1 MNELYNDGNY
11 DAALDILSRNDY
23 LLDDYFDREVIATS
37 FSSRID
43 GGNDYVMAITGDKE
57 IRIAIDCDG
66 YTWLVN
72 PHAWAEGENP
82 IQVST
87 DGYKMAVLYKDGRVN
102 CESTYGSEIDTTSW
116 KDIVRIATGCDSVFG
131 ITRSGKIKVTGKLQN
146 SSWEKYDNVEN
157 VLVGGYEIAIRYRD
171 GTVITLDGTDK
182 ISGVKDS
189 TIAGEKIWGIN
200 SDNELIGNNMEVI
213 DSPEEWKNLIMISG
227 SEEFLV
233 ALKKDGTV
241 IYQKLDGYTGISN
254 VEDWEN
260 IVSIVAGDEFV
271 IGITEKGEVKFA
283 GSYPNDT
290 YEISDYN
297 FYTGNEHEE

>member
-1 MNELYNDGNY
+1 M
-11 DAALDILSRNDY
+11 
-23 LLDDYFDREVIATS
+23 
-37 FSSRID
+37 
-43 GGNDYVMAITGDKE
+43 
-57 IRIAIDCDG
+57 
-66 YTWLVN
+66 
-72 PHAWAEGENP
+72 
-82 IQVST
+82 
-87 DGYKMAVLYKDGRVN
+87 
-102 CESTYGSEIDTTSW
+102 
-116 KDIVRIATGCDSVFG
+116 
-131 ITRSGKIKVTGKLQN
+131 
-146 SSWEKYDNVEN
+146 
-157 VLVGGYEIAIRYRD
+157 
-171 GTVITLDGTDK
+171 ITLDGTDR
-182 ISGVKDS
+182 ISGVKYS

-241 IYQKLDGYTGISN
+241 IYQKLDEYTGISK

-271 IGITEKGEVKFA
+271 IGITENGEIKFA
-283 GSYPNDT
+283 GRYPNDT